1 MRAFGSEISG
11 NRSLNDE
18 LSERQR
24 DCIIAAIEAGA
35 ATREVAALYNTTQR
49 TVQRILKR
57 WETTGS
63 TTTKPRSGRPST
75 LSHRER
81 RKILR
86 IVRKYPKIRYK

>member
-11 NRSLNDE
+11 NRSLHDE

-24 DCIIAAIEAGA
+24 ECIIAAVEAGA
-35 ATREVAALYNTTQR
+35 ATREVAAQFNTTQR

-63 TTTKPRSGRPST
+63 TTTKARSGRPST
-75 LSHRER
+75 LSHWEK

-86 IVRKYPKIRYK
+86 IVRKHPKIGY